1 MEQAHCP
8 TSENLQLG
16 RLVAD
21 AVVEIERLGYS
32 RRSRNRYRAV
42 WKHLIEFS
50 RQKNLGNEFS
60 VDLAARFLEEYRVR
74 DKQVDGPGDGRRRHV
89 AFSVK
94 VLAEFAETGRI
105 QRAVT
110 EVQAIHL
117 IPTMQHTLRDY
128 EQYCKDRLHLRPST
142 LDRCTTELTIFLDF
156 LHSRKARTLDQIQA
170 ADLSEFVSCRDHLR
184 PMTVRGL
191 VSYVRSFLRF
201 LTMRGILQK
210 DLSAELPKIRAPR
223 DATIPSVWDQ
233 ELIVRLLGA
242 VDRSSAKGKRD
253 YAILLL
259 ACRLGL
265 RAGDIRTLK
274 LDNLRWAESTIEIT
288 QAKTST
294 PLTLPLTSEVGEAL
308 IDYLKSGRPQTTHRE
323 VFLKVNPPF
332 DPFRENNH
340 LHDIVKYWRLLAR
353 ITFRSPQKRG
363 LHSLRHTLATRLL
376 EKGTPLPTIA
386 EILGHTS
393 LESTRIYAKADVE
406 ALRGVALDLDEVNHV
421 S

>member
-1 MEQAHCP
+1 MEETH
-8 TSENLQLG
+8 SENLQLG

-32 RRSRNRYRAV
+32 RRSRNRYRAI
-42 WKHLIEFS
+42 WEHLIEFS
-50 RQKNLGNEFS
+50 HQKNLGNEFS
-60 VDLAARFLEEYRVR
+60 ADLAARFLEEYRVR
-74 DKQVDGPGDGRRRHV
+74 DEQVDGPGDGRRRHV

-94 VLAEFAETGRI
+94 VLAEFGTTGRI

-117 IPTMQHTLRDY
+117 VPTMQHTLRDY
-128 EQYCKDRLHLRPST
+128 EQYCEDRLHLRPST
-142 LDRCTTELTIFLDF
+142 LQRCTTELTIFLDF

-184 PMTVRGL
+184 PGTVRGL

-308 IDYLKSGRPQTTHRE
+308 IDYLFLCQSQTTHRE

-340 LHDIVKYWRLLAR
+340 LHHIVKYWRLLAR

-406 ALRGVALDLDEVNHV
+406 ALRGVALNLDEVNHA

>member
-1 MEQAHCP
+1 MENTH
-8 TSENLQLG
+8 SENLQVG

-32 RRSRNRYRAV
+32 RRSRNRYRAI
-42 WKHLIEFS
+42 WEHLIEFS
-50 RQKNLGNEFS
+50 NQKNLGNEFS
-60 VDLAARFLEEYRVR
+60 ADLAVRFLEEYCVKDKRV
-74 DKQVDGPGDGRRRHV
+74 DAPGDGWRRHV

-94 VLAEFAETGRI
+94 VLSEFAKAGRI

-117 IPTMQHTLRDY
+117 VPAMQHTLRDY
-128 EQYCKDRLHLRPST
+128 GQYCKDRLHLRPST
-142 LDRCTTELTIFLDF
+142 LQRCTTELTIFLDF
-156 LHSRKARTLDQIQA
+156 LHSRKARTLDQIQG
-170 ADLSEFVSCRDHLR
+170 ADLSEYVSWRDHLR
-184 PMTVRGL
+184 PVTVRGL

-201 LTMRGILQK
+201 LTMRGILLK
-210 DLSAELPKIRAPR
+210 DLSVELPKIRVAR

-332 DPFRENNH
+332 EPFGENNH
-340 LHDIVKYWRLLAR
+340 LHDIVKYWRQLAG
-353 ITFRSPQKRG
+353 ITFRSPQKQG

-393 LESTRIYAKADVE
+393 LESTRIYAKANVE
-406 ALRGVALDLDEVNHV
+406 ALRGVALDLDEVNHA